1 MTKKE
6 IAKEI
11 LEANGG
17 GTMTTHQMAEYAL
30 ANFGRYV
37 QGDVEVLKNQLS
49 SAMSQ
54 DIRNKKTKSPF
65 RKIKNKSG
73 GHQRGKYRLK
83 KKSCPRTLTLQ
94 PTVNSL
100 YTGKA
105 GEQAVLSELLF
116 YGYNASIMTVDD
128 GIDIV
133 ASKNNKYF
141 HIQVKTS
148 NSQEGSNK
156 FQFTIKKD
164 KFDQMSS
171 GSIFYV
177 LVMRRSNNK
186 RHFNDFV
193 VFSSPEIKSFL
204 DREVIRDAKSLSI
217 RIEAKTPGEFLLNGR
232 ENIFGSVNKFNR
244 IK

>member
-6 IAKEI
+6 IAKQT

-17 GTMTTHQMAEYAL
+17 GVMTTLQIAEYAL

-37 QGDVEVLKNQLS
+37 RGDAASLKNTFSTAIS
-49 SAMSQ
+49 SDLRRRGA
-54 DIRNKKTKSPF
+54 KSEF
-65 RKIKNKSG
+65 RKIPNGKGGYRSG
-73 GHQRGKYRLK
+73 QYRLK
-83 KKSCPRTLTLQ
+83 KVRRPRTLSQQ

-105 GEQAVLSELLF
+105 GEHAVLSELLF
-116 YGYNASIMTVDD
+116 YGFNASIMTVDD

-156 FQFTIKKD
+156 FQFKIIRE

-171 GSIFYV
+171 GNIFYIFV
-177 LVMRRSNNK
+177 LRRSDNK

-193 VFSSPEIKSFL
+193 VLSSPEIKSFI
-204 DREVIRDAKSLSI
+204 DRGIIRASKSLNI
-217 RIEAKTPGEFLLNGR
+217 RVEAQKQGKFSLNGN
-232 ENIFGSVNKFNR
+232 ENISGSVNKFNR